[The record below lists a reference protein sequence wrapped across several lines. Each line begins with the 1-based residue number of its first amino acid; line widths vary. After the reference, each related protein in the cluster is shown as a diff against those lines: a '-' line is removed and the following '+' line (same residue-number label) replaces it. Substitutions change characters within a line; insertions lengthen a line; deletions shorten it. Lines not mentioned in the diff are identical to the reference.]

1 MMHQR
6 ELRRCRPPTAT
17 AGDALGVDAPERL
30 LSTALPRGTSTHSTS
45 PVGRTSAG
53 KQSRQK
59 RHAQAQRL
67 RERKV

>member
-17 AGDALGVDAPERL
+17 AGDALGMDAPERL
-30 LSTALPRGTSTHSTS
+30 LSPALPRGASTHSTS

-53 KQSRQK
+53 KQSRQ
-59 RHAQAQRL
+59 
-67 RERKV
+67 